1 MFIYSQP
8 NEKKIYEFI
17 SNFRFIKYSVLSTKF
32 YLSNIYPI
40 HHVVLNIQ
48 IDTILEYIIKFKV
61 KQIMS
66 KDDFIQEMIY
76 KYVIRGSLNQ

>member
-1 MFIYSQP
+1 MKIISLEQRMPRYSQ
-8 NEKKIYEFI
+8 I
-17 SNFRFIKYSVLSTKF
+17 
-32 YLSNIYPI
+32 NIE
-40 HHVVLNIQ
+40 

-66 KDDFIQEMIY
+66 RDDFIQEMIY